1 MSISTFEGIV
11 VNGAIRLQGNVTL
24 PEKARVYVIIPDS
37 EAAPRARVYSR
48 RLVHPE
54 QAGDFTKKIVEKIV
68 GDAADAK
75 L

>member
-11 VNGAIRLQGNVTL
+11 VNGGIRLQSKVTL
-24 PEKARVYVIIPDS
+24 PEKTRVYVVVPDF
-37 EAAPRARVYSR
+37 EAESRARVYSP

-54 QAGDFTKKIVEKIV
+54 QAGDFAKKVVE
-68 GDAADAK
+68 DAADAK